1 MILLRFIA
9 AFPLACLLQGTA
21 YAQSQIQIQSPAPFA
36 PTQGFA
42 AVQRTDKLACG
53 VVETAEDWNG
63 QDQHGDLSVLGI
75 EICHAVAAAMLGDAD
90 KVDIVNF
97 PAEPEA
103 LAAVRSGA
111 LELAVGITPSAET
124 AMMWNVGF
132 GPAVFYDSERFLVL
146 EKAGLKGT
154 DDLRDKLVCAMNN
167 TPAERTLRDEMTA
180 RNIPYALQA
189 HSEQGE
195 MDASVAVARCAAGAA
210 LETRLADS
218 RADFPAA
225 APKFVFLPERFGVE
239 PIVPAWR
246 YGDQRFGLV
255 VTYTID
261 ALIEAEALGIT
272 KANVESAR
280 GRTDMRAQR
289 LLGSDRSVTQ
299 ALGLAPDWAV
309 RVIAAEGNY
318 GEIFERTMGKR
329 YRLER
334 GLNALWTAGGLMH
347 PQPMQ

>member
-1 MILLRFIA
+1 MLRFLA
-9 AFPLACLLQGTA
+9 ALPLAALLLQGA
-21 YAQSQIQIQSPAPFA
+21 ARAQPQPPASLTPAPL
-36 PTQGFA
+36 TSVESFA
-42 AVQRTDKLACG
+42 AVQRAGKLSCG
-53 VVETAEDWNG
+53 VVEAAEDWNG
-63 QDQHGDLSVLGI
+63 QDQHGDLSALGTS
-75 EICHAVAAAMLGDAD
+75 ICRAVAAAMLGDAD
-90 KVDIVNF
+90 KVGIASF
-97 PAEPEA
+97 PAEAEA

-111 LELAVGITPSAET
+111 LELAVGVSPSAEA
-124 AMMWNVGF
+124 AMMWNVAF
-132 GPAVFYDSERFLVL
+132 GPAVFYDSQRFMVL
-146 EKAGLKGT
+146 EKAGLK
-154 DDLRDKLVCAMNN
+154 DAADLRDRLVCAMNN

-180 RNIPYALQA
+180 RHIPYALQA

-210 LETRLADS
+210 LETRLAGS

-225 APKFVFLPERFGVE
+225 APAFVFLPERFGTE
-239 PIVPAWR
+239 PVVPAWR

-255 VTYTID
+255 VTYTIN
-261 ALIEAEALGIT
+261 ALIEAEALGINM
-272 KANVESAR
+272 ANVEAAQD
-280 GRTDMRAQR
+280 RTDMRAQR
-289 LLGSDRSVTQ
+289 LLGQDRSVTQ